1 VTATIELAPG
11 LVRALERHETEA
23 HAIGGRELV
32 DQGDALALIDPADPD
47 PFWNRIVSLRW
58 PSHPAAFDR
67 RLEQAITFFAT
78 RNRRPHV
85 WPTVSGDEPPDLVNR
100 LVASGFA
107 DTGRGILMARE
118 ISALRDRVQPAHG
131 TAVEMVRAGAALTLI
146 ADVARVLA
154 EAFSPRGEPEEGEDP
169 RDAPAIEAA
178 TLAVAADL
186 ARLLSDP
193 RVAFALARIDGVP
206 AAAAKVTS
214 GSGLAY
220 LSSIGTRPPYRGR
233 GLAALVTRRALVEG
247 QSSGGS
253 LAYLGVFEGNVR
265 AVRLYARLGFAIVG
279 RPVPDLVLT
288 GQT

>member
-1 VTATIELAPG
+1 MTAAIELAPE

-85 WPTVSGDEPPDLVNR
+85 WPTVSGDEPPDLVDR

-118 ISALRDRVQPAHG
+118 ISAFHDRVQPARD
-131 TAVEMVRAGAALTLI
+131 TAVEMVRSGAAQPLI
-146 ADVARVLA
+146 SDVARVLA
-154 EAFSPRGEPEEGEDP
+154 EAFSPRGETEEAEDP
-169 RDAPAIEAA
+169 RDATAIEAT

-186 ARLLSDP
+186 ARLLGDP
-193 RVAFALARIDGVP
+193 RVAFALARVGGVP
-206 AAAAKVTS
+206 AAVAKVTG

-220 LSSIGTRPPYRGR
+220 LSSIGTRPVYRGR
-233 GLAALVTRRALVEG
+233 GLAALVTRRALVE
-247 QSSGGS
+247 SRRSGGS

-279 RPVPDLVLT
+279 RPVPDLLLV
-288 GQT
+288 GQA